1 MSLALEA
8 DANRTGSVALWAAP
22 TLSGARTTEK
32 PNIIFYVIDGG
43 GADLMSLYGYNRRT
57 TPNLERI
64 AAEGAVFNSA
74 YSNSTW
80 TRPSTLSF
88 LTSLQHS
95 VLGGFR
101 NGRTTAPEEV
111 LTLAQHLH
119 RAGYQTAEF
128 TSNPNAGR
136 ISNLDRGND

>member
-1 MSLALEA
+1 MAETEQWAQRRIDLSHLAGQTVSLALEA
-8 DANRTGSVALWAAP
+8 DANRTGTVALWAAP

-57 TPNLERI
+57 TPHLERI
-64 AAEGAVFNSA
+64 AAEGAVFNYA

-95 VLGGFR
+95 VLGG
-101 NGRTTAPEEV
+101 A
-111 LTLAQHLH
+111 
-119 RAGYQTAEF
+119 
-128 TSNPNAGR
+128 
-136 ISNLDRGND
+136 